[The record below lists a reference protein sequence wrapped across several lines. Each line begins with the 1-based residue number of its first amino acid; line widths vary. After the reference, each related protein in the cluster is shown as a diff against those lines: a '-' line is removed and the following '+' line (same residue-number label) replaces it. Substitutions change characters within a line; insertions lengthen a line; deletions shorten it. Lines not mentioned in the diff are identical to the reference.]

1 MTPQQQYE
9 LALLSLWYIRAENRK
24 DAVGMASYRRKI
36 IALYKAVYPEH
47 FTKAGE

>member
-9 LALLSLWYIRAENRK
+9 LTLLSLWYHRAERRK

-36 IALYKAVYPEH
+36 IALYKVVYPWY